1 MSSNAITE
9 QREREEALGGGMRAR
24 EMAPSLM
31 RDDEPVLA
39 RSVAWFALTAF
50 LIGADLLCW
59 TAFKKSLLF
68 YLYWALLRARGATV
82 LEGGPTIW
90 PFWTAAGTLFFTG
103 GLSGLLFHA
112 TCEKDELL
120 RRIYGCAGSLLLV
133 VGGVFVVLGM
143 VGTKVLGIPPFL
155 PGIFAG
161 LLALL
166 LLLTF
171 IRNET
176 DEEWRS
182 LAIHALGLVG
192 ALAAGVAFVG
202 SNIFSN
208 FLFANLDF
216 MQPSGFLLA
225 LLGLGYLWA
234 FVVCRGRGDDL
245 AHLTGLVAAGV
256 GAGIVVLALVRSLL
270 PLSWKT
276 AMPLVPNGLGLAFLG
291 LLYVG
296 LFVLMW
302 VELPMVVMARREL
315 AAFFYSPVAYLVLVV
330 FSFFGWLA
338 LWQFIDRAL
347 VTDASAGQDLLFEPI
362 VRAFFFG
369 IVPVFVIL
377 FIVPALTMRSL
388 SEEKRAGTMEML
400 LTVPV
405 SEWAVVLSKFLATL
419 AFFLFI
425 WTPWLVFLVAMRVGT
440 QESFDFGPALCFLV
454 ILAITGASFVSMGL
468 FFSSLT
474 RNQII
479 SFVLTLAGMFALF
492 FVYFAIFMIRAKS
505 PSSEWIPVLNHIS
518 FVDLWFNSLDGKLQP
533 QFLLFPVSATI
544 FWLFLTVKVLEA
556 RKWS

>member
-31 RDDEPVLA
+31 REDEPVFA
-39 RSVAWFALTAF
+39 RGVAWVSLAL
-50 LIGADLLCW
+50 LLVGADLLCW
-59 TAFKKSLLF
+59 TVFKRSLLF
-68 YLYWALLRARGATV
+68 YLYWGLLKARGVTV
-82 LEGGPTIW
+82 PEAGPAISIL
-90 PFWTAAGTLFFTG
+90 WTAGGTLFFTG

-112 TCEKDELL
+112 TAEKDELL
-120 RRIYGCAGSLLLV
+120 RRIYGVVGSLLLV
-133 VGGVFVVLGM
+133 VGAVFVVLGM
-143 VGTKVLGIPPFL
+143 VGTKVLAIPPYL
-155 PGIFAG
+155 PGIVSG
-161 LLALL
+161 LLALMF
-166 LLLTF
+166 LLTF

-182 LAIHALGLVG
+182 LAVYALGAVG
-192 ALAAGVAFVG
+192 AVAAAVAFVG

-208 FLFANLDF
+208 FLYANLDF
-216 MQPSGFLLA
+216 MQPNGFLLA

-234 FVVCRGRGDDL
+234 FVLCRGRGDDV
-245 AHLTGLVAAGV
+245 AHLTGLAAAGV
-256 GAGIVVLALVRSLL
+256 GVAIIILALVRALL
-270 PLSWKT
+270 PLSWKA
-276 AMPLVPNGLGLAFLG
+276 AMPFVPNGLGLSFLG
-291 LLYVG
+291 LLYAG

-302 VELPMVVMARREL
+302 VENPVVVMSRREL
-315 AAFFYSPVAYLVLVV
+315 AAFFYSPVAYLVLLV

-338 LWQFIDRAL
+338 LVQFIERAI
-347 VTDASAGQDLLFEPI
+347 VTNDPTQEPLFEPI

-388 SEEKRAGTMEML
+388 SEEKRTGTMEML

-405 SEWAVVLSKFLATL
+405 TEWSVVLSKFLATL
-419 AFFLFI
+419 AFFLLI
-425 WTPWLVFLVAMRVGT
+425 WAPWLVFLVAVRVGT
-440 QESFDFGPALCFLV
+440 QEGFDFGPALCFLV
-454 ILAITGASFVSMGL
+454 ILLFTGASFVSMGL
-468 FFSSLT
+468 FFSSVT

-505 PSSEWIPVLNHIS
+505 PSSAWIPVLNHVS

-533 QFLLFPVSATI
+533 QFLLFPLSATI